1 MAHGPNGRHESKWGG
16 AMPTDLIRY
25 DLLVQDALRSVVRRV
40 LTEASREGLPG
51 EHHFYVTF
59 RTASPGVR
67 LSARMRERYPE
78 EMTIVLQHQFWDLSV
93 TEANFE
99 VGLSFNNIA
108 EMVLVPFDAITQF
121 GDPSVGFAL
130 KFEMQDPELEGGAND
145 TDVPASAKRPAG
157 ETSVLAKRSQDDKHG
172 QDERAARSPASDGQA
187 ETVRR
192 KADESGRASS
202 QDHASGE
209 IAQQGSLGS
218 EAAPNVVSID
228 AFRKKT

>member
-1 MAHGPNGRHESKWGG
+1 MSS
-16 AMPTDLIRY
+16 DLIRY

-51 EHHFYVTF
+51 DHHFFVSF
-59 RTASPGVR
+59 RTQAPGVR
-67 LSARMRERYPE
+67 LSTRMRERYPD

-108 EMVLVPFDAITQF
+108 ESVLVPFEAITQF

-130 KFEMQDPELEGGAND
+130 KFELQEPEVETGAND
-145 TDVPASAKRPAG
+145 IEPAIVPAKPMSVVPTVPRPA
-157 ETSVLAKRSQDDKHG
+157 ELAKT
-172 QDERAARSPASDGQA
+172 EPARAEPAKAAA
-187 ETVRR
+187 EPE
-192 KADESGRASS
+192 KKPEPAKAEKSADEPDPSS
-202 QDHASGE
+202 K
-209 IAQQGSLGS
+209 
-218 EAAPNVVSID
+218 VVSID

>member
-1 MAHGPNGRHESKWGG
+1 
-16 AMPTDLIRY
+16 MPTDLIRY

-51 EHHFYVTF
+51 DHHFYVTF
-59 RTASPGVR
+59 RTAAPGVH
-67 LSARMRERYPE
+67 LSARMRERYPD
-78 EMTIVLQHQFWDLSV
+78 EMTIVLQHQFWDLTV

-99 VGLSFNNIA
+99 VGLSFNNIP

-130 KFEMQDPELEGGAND
+130 KFEMQEPELEGGAND
-145 TDVPASAKRPAG
+145 TDVPASAQRPAG
-157 ETSVLAKRSQDDKHG
+157 EASLLAKRSQDDRSR
-172 QDERAARSPASDGQA
+172 QDERPSRSAASDGKA
-187 ETVRR
+187 EALFPRNEETGL
-192 KADESGRASS
+192 APSHGDETNS
-202 QDHASGE
+202 
-209 IAQQGSLGS
+209 S

>member
-1 MAHGPNGRHESKWGG
+1 
-16 AMPTDLIRY
+16 MPTDLIRY

-59 RTASPGVR
+59 RTAAPGVR
-67 LSARMRERYPE
+67 LSARMRERYPD
-78 EMTIVLQHQFWDLSV
+78 EMTIVLQHQFWDLTV

-99 VGLSFNNIA
+99 VGLSFNNIP

-130 KFEMQDPELEGGAND
+130 KFEMQEPELEGGAND

-157 ETSVLAKRSQDDKHG
+157 EASLLAKRSQDDRSR
-172 QDERAARSPASDGQA
+172 QDERQARSAAPDGKA
-187 ETVRR
+187 EALFRR
-192 KADESGRASS
+192 NDESGRSSS
-202 QDHASGE
+202 QDQSALEAAESE
-209 IAQQGSLGS
+209 LKGS